1 MPVPLRAFRLALVA
15 AGCAVLASCSPELLA
30 PTYRIQD
37 FISNVTARTGTV
49 IGIVHDTD
57 APTSAAGPVPT
68 VAGIATVVNGG
79 STRINVSADAG
90 SFQRVF
96 IFSPTARGHWE
107 VLLPDGVAVEDLVLS
122 VARTVRAGNLR
133 LRYELEGVTGEVGPY
148 AEQTLSVI
156 NVGTGDVQ
164 ISVAWTGAS
173 DVDLH
178 VFDPSGEEIF
188 YGNKTAASGG
198 TLDLDSNP
206 ACEIDNKNNENI
218 VFPTGSAPAGEY
230 RVVVDYYDDCG
241 VLQSDWVVTVQ
252 RKDQEPVTFV
262 GSFGGDAGANPAVEV
277 TTFTY

>member
-1 MPVPLRAFRLALVA
+1 MRVSRPLRLALVA
-15 AGCAVLASCSPELLA
+15 AGCAVVSSCSPEPLA
-30 PTYRIQD
+30 PTYVIQD
-37 FISNVTARTGTV
+37 FISNVTARDGTV
-49 IGIVHDTD
+49 IGVVRETD
-57 APTSAAGPVPT
+57 PPTPATGPVPT

-79 STRINVSADAG
+79 SARLSVSADAG
-90 SFQRVF
+90 AFQRVF
-96 IFSPTARGHWE
+96 ISSPSARGHYE

-133 LRYELEGVTGEVGPY
+133 LRYAVEAVGGEAGPY
-148 AEQTLSVI
+148 AEQTMSVI

-206 ACEIDNKNNENI
+206 ACDIDNKNNENI
-218 VFPTGSAPAGEY
+218 VFPTGAAPTGEY

-241 VLQSDWVVTVQ
+241 VARSDWVVTVQ
-252 RKDQEPVTFV
+252 RKDQEPLTFV
-262 GSFGGDAGANPAVEV
+262 GNFIGVSGANPPAEV

>member
-1 MPVPLRAFRLALVA
+1 MPVPRPLRLALVA
-15 AGCAVLASCSPELLA
+15 AGCAAISSCSPEPLS
-30 PTYRIQD
+30 PTYVIQD
-37 FISNVTARTGTV
+37 FITNVTARDGTV
-49 IGIVHDTD
+49 IGVVHDTD
-57 APTSAAGPVPT
+57 MPTPATGPVPT

-79 STRINVSADAG
+79 STRVNVAADAG

-96 IFSPTARGHWE
+96 ISSPSARGHYE
-107 VLLPDGVAVEDLVLS
+107 VLLPDGVSLEDLVLS

-133 LRYELEGVTGEVGPY
+133 LRYEVEAVGGEVGPY

-206 ACEIDNKNNENI
+206 ACDIDNKNNENV
-218 VFPTGSAPAGEY
+218 VFAAGLAPAGVY
-230 RVVVDYYDDCG
+230 RVVVNYFDDCG
-241 VLQSDWVVTVQ
+241 VAKSEWVVTVQ

-262 GSFGGDAGANPAVEV
+262 GGFNGESGVNPPVEV
-277 TTFTY
+277 TTFSY

>member
-1 MPVPLRAFRLALVA
+1 MPVPRSLRLALVA
-15 AGCAVLASCSPELLA
+15 AGCAVLSSCAPEPIA
-30 PTYRIQD
+30 PTYVITD
-37 FISNVTARTGTV
+37 FINNVTARNGTV
-49 IGIVHDTD
+49 LGVVRETD
-57 APTSAAGPVPT
+57 PPAPATGPVPT

-79 STRINVSADAG
+79 SARINVSADAG

-96 IFSPTARGHWE
+96 ISTPSARGHWE
-107 VLLPDGVAVEDLVLS
+107 VLLPDGVTVEDLVLS

-133 LRYELEGVTGEVGPY
+133 VRYELEAVGGEAGPY

-156 NVGTGDVQ
+156 AVGTGDVQ

-206 ACEIDNKNNENI
+206 ACDIDNKNNENI
-218 VFPTGSAPAGEY
+218 VFPTGMAPAGEY
-230 RVVVDYYDDCG
+230 RVVVDYYDDCN
-241 VLQSDWVVTVQ
+241 VSRSDWVVTVQ
-252 RKDQEPVTFV
+252 RKDQEPATFV
-262 GSFGGDAGANPAVEV
+262 GSFAGEAGANPPAEV

>member
-1 MPVPLRAFRLALVA
+1 MPVPLRPLRIALVA
-15 AGCAVLASCSPELLA
+15 AACAALASCAPEPLA
-30 PTYRIQD
+30 PTYMIQD
-37 FISNVTARTGTV
+37 FITNVTARTGTV
-49 IGIVHDTD
+49 IGVVHDTD
-57 APTSAAGPVPT
+57 APTASTGPAPT

-79 STRINVSADAG
+79 STRISVSADAG

-96 IFSPTARGHWE
+96 IFSPSARGHWE

-133 LRYELEGVTGEVGPY
+133 LRYEIQGATSEVGPY

-156 NVGTGDVQ
+156 SVGTGDVQ

-178 VFDPSGEEIF
+178 VFDPSGERIYF
-188 YGNKTAASGG
+188 GNKTAASGG

-206 ACEIDNKNNENI
+206 ACDIDNKNNENI
-218 VFPTGSAPAGEY
+218 VFPVGSAPAGEY

-241 VLQSDWVVTVQ
+241 VARSDWVVTVQ
-252 RKDQEPVTFV
+252 RRDQEPLTFV
-262 GSFGGDAGANPAVEV
+262 GSFIGPWGSNPPVEV
-277 TTFTY
+277 TTFSY

>member
-1 MPVPLRAFRLALVA
+1 MPVPRPLRLALVA
-15 AGCAVLASCSPELLA
+15 AGCAVLSSCSAEPLS
-30 PTYRIQD
+30 PTYVIQD
-37 FISNVTARTGTV
+37 FISNVTARNGTV
-49 IGIVHDTD
+49 IGVVRDTD
-57 APTSAAGPVPT
+57 APTPATGPLPT

-79 STRINVSADAG
+79 SARLSVSADAG
-90 SFQRVF
+90 TFQRVF
-96 IFSPTARGHWE
+96 ISSPSARGHYE

-133 LRYELEGVTGEVGPY
+133 LRYELEAVGGEAGPY
-148 AEQTLSVI
+148 AEQTMSVI

-206 ACEIDNKNNENI
+206 ACDIDNKNNENI
-218 VFPTGSAPAGEY
+218 VFPTGAAPSGEY
-230 RVVVDYYDDCG
+230 RVVVDYYDDCD
-241 VLQSDWVVTVQ
+241 VARSDWVVTVQ
-252 RKDQEPVTFV
+252 RKDQEPMTFV
-262 GSFGGDAGANPAVEV
+262 GNFVGVSGANPPVEV

>member
-1 MPVPLRAFRLALVA
+1 MPVQLRLALVA
-15 AGCAVLASCSPELLA
+15 AACAALASCGAEPLA
-30 PTYRIQD
+30 PTYQIQD
-37 FISNVTARTGTV
+37 FITNVTARTGTV
-49 IGIVHDTD
+49 VGILHDTE
-57 APTSAAGPVPT
+57 APESGAGPAPT

-79 STRINVSADAG
+79 SARVTVG
-90 SFQRVF
+90 SDPTAFRRVF
-96 IFSPTARGHWE
+96 ISTPSARGHWE
-107 VLLPDGVAVEDLVLS
+107 VLLPEGVTTEDLVLS
-122 VARTVRAGNLR
+122 VARTVHAGNLR
-133 LRYELEGVTGEVGPY
+133 LRYRVESLTPEVGPY
-148 AEQTLSVI
+148 AEQTLSII

-241 VLQSDWVVTVQ
+241 VPKSDWVVTVQ
-252 RKDQEPVTFV
+252 RKDQEPATFV
-262 GSFGGDAGANPAVEV
+262 GSFEGPWGGNPPVEV
-277 TTFTY
+277 TTFSY

>member
-1 MPVPLRAFRLALVA
+1 MLVPGTLRLALVA
-15 AGCAVLASCSPELLA
+15 AGCAVLLSCSPEPIA
-30 PTYRIQD
+30 PSYVIQD
-37 FISNVTARTGTV
+37 FITNVTARNGTV
-49 IGIVHDTD
+49 IGVVRDTD
-57 APTSAAGPVPT
+57 APAPATGPVPT

-79 STRINVSADAG
+79 SARINVSADAG
-90 SFQRVF
+90 AFQRVF
-96 IFSPTARGHWE
+96 ISSPAARGHYE
-107 VLLPDGVAVEDLVLS
+107 VLLPDGVSVEDLVLS

-133 LRYELEGVTGEVGPY
+133 LRYEVEAVGGEAGPY

-178 VFDPSGEEIF
+178 VFDPSGEEI
-188 YGNKTAASGG
+188 YYANKTAASGG

-206 ACEIDNKNNENI
+206 ACELDNKNNENI
-218 VFPTGSAPAGEY
+218 VFPTGSAPSGEY

-241 VLQSDWVVTVQ
+241 VEKSDWVVTVQ
-252 RKDQEPVTFV
+252 RKDQEPMTFV
-262 GSFGGDAGANPAVEV
+262 GTFTGVWGANPPVEV

>member
-1 MPVPLRAFRLALVA
+1 MPVPRPLRLALVA
-15 AGCAVLASCSPELLA
+15 AGCATILSCSPEPLS
-30 PTYRIQD
+30 PTYTIQD
-37 FISNVTARTGTV
+37 FITKVTARNGTV
-49 IGIVHDTD
+49 VAVVHETE
-57 APTSAAGPVPT
+57 APVPATGPVPT

-79 STRINVSADAG
+79 SARINVSADAG

-96 IFSPTARGHWE
+96 ISTPSARGHYE
-107 VLLPDGVAVEDLVLS
+107 VLLPDGVTTEDLVLS

-133 LRYELEGVTGEVGPY
+133 LRYELEAVGGEAGPY

-156 NVGTGDVQ
+156 SVGTGDVQ

-178 VFDPSGEEIF
+178 VYDPAGEQIF

-206 ACEIDNKNNENI
+206 ACDIDNKNNENI
-218 VFPTGSAPAGEY
+218 VFPVGSAPAGEY

-241 VLQSDWVVTVQ
+241 VAKSDWVVTVQ

-262 GSFGGDAGANPAVEV
+262 GSFTGPYTGNPPAEV

>member
-1 MPVPLRAFRLALVA
+1 MPASLRALRLALLA
-15 AGCAVLASCSPELLA
+15 GGCAAVASCSPEPLA
-30 PTYRIQD
+30 PTYQIQD

-49 IGIVHDTD
+49 IGVVRDTD
-57 APTSAAGPVPT
+57 APVPATGPVPT

-79 STRINVSADAG
+79 SARISVSADAG

-96 IFSPTARGHWE
+96 ISSPSARGHWE

-133 LRYELEGVTGEVGPY
+133 LRYELEAVGGEAGPY

-164 ISVAWTGAS
+164 VSVAWTGAS

-178 VFDPSGEEIF
+178 VFDPAGEEIF
-188 YGNKTAASGG
+188 YANKTAASGG

-206 ACEIDNKNNENI
+206 ACDIDNKNNENI
-218 VFPTGSAPAGEY
+218 VFPTGAAPTGEY

-241 VLQSDWVVTVQ
+241 VARSDWVVTVQ

-262 GSFGGDAGANPAVEV
+262 GSFTGESAVNPPAEV

>member
-1 MPVPLRAFRLALVA
+1 MLLSRSLRFTLLA
-15 AGCAVLASCSPELLA
+15 AGCAALPSCSPEPIA
-30 PTYRIQD
+30 PTYVIQD
-37 FISNVTARTGTV
+37 FITNVTARNGTV
-49 IGIVHDTD
+49 VGVVRDTE
-57 APTSAAGPVPT
+57 APTPATGPVPT

-79 STRINVSADAG
+79 STRVNVAADPG
-90 SFQRVF
+90 TFQRVF
-96 IFSPTARGHWE
+96 ISIPSARGHYE
-107 VLLPDGVAVEDLVLS
+107 VLLPDGVALEDLVLS

-133 LRYELEGVTGEVGPY
+133 LRYEVEAVGGEAGPY

-156 NVGTGDVQ
+156 TVGTGDVQ

-206 ACEIDNKNNENI
+206 ACDIDNKNNENV
-218 VFPTGSAPAGEY
+218 VFPTGVAPAGEY

-241 VLQSDWVVTVQ
+241 AAKSEWVVTVQ

-262 GSFGGDAGANPAVEV
+262 GSFSGESA
-277 TTFTY
+277 

>member
-1 MPVPLRAFRLALVA
+1 MPVPRPLRLALVA
-15 AGCAVLASCSPELLA
+15 AGCAVLASCSPEPLA
-30 PTYRIQD
+30 PTYVIQD
-37 FISNVTARTGTV
+37 FITNVTARDGTV
-49 IGIVHDTD
+49 LGVVRDTD
-57 APTSAAGPVPT
+57 MPTPATGPVPT

-79 STRINVSADAG
+79 STRVNVAADAG

-96 IFSPTARGHWE
+96 ISTPSARGHYE
-107 VLLPDGVAVEDLVLS
+107 VLLPDGVALEDLVLS

-133 LRYELEGVTGEVGPY
+133 LRYEVEAVGGEAGPY

-206 ACEIDNKNNENI
+206 ACDIDNKNNENI
-218 VFPTGSAPAGEY
+218 VFPTGMAPAGDY

-241 VLQSDWVVTVQ
+241 TTKADWVVTVQ
-252 RKDQEPVTFV
+252 RKDQDPVTFV
-262 GSFGGDAGANPAVEV
+262 GGFAGESAVNPPAEV

>member
-1 MPVPLRAFRLALVA
+1 MPVPRPLRLALVA
-15 AGCAVLASCSPELLA
+15 AGCAVLSSCSPEPIA
-30 PTYRIQD
+30 PTYVIQD
-37 FISNVTARTGTV
+37 FITNVTARDGTV
-49 IGIVHDTD
+49 LGVVRDTD
-57 APTSAAGPVPT
+57 MPTPATGPVPT

-79 STRINVSADAG
+79 STRVNVAADAG
-90 SFQRVF
+90 SFQRVL
-96 IFSPTARGHWE
+96 ISTPSARGHYE
-107 VLLPDGVAVEDLVLS
+107 VQLPDGVALEDLVLS

-133 LRYELEGVTGEVGPY
+133 LRYEVEAVGGEVGPY

-164 ISVAWTGAS
+164 VSVAWTGAS

-206 ACEIDNKNNENI
+206 ACDIDNKNNENI
-218 VFPTGSAPAGEY
+218 VFPTGMAPAGEY

-241 VLQSDWVVTVQ
+241 TTKADWVVTVQ

-262 GSFGGDAGANPAVEV
+262 GSFAGESTVNPPAEV
-277 TTFTY
+277 TTFSY

>member
-1 MPVPLRAFRLALVA
+1 MPVPRPLRLALVA
-15 AGCAVLASCSPELLA
+15 AGCAAISSCAPEPLS
-30 PTYRIQD
+30 PTYTIQD
-37 FISNVTARTGTV
+37 FISNVTARNGTV
-49 IGIVHDTD
+49 IGVVNEADMPIPAT
-57 APTSAAGPVPT
+57 GPVPT

-79 STRINVSADAG
+79 STRVSVAADAG

-96 IFSPTARGHWE
+96 ISSPSARGHYE
-107 VLLPDGVAVEDLVLS
+107 VLLPDGVALEDLVLS
-122 VARTVRAGNLR
+122 VARTVHAGNLR
-133 LRYELEGVTGEVGPY
+133 LRYEVEAVGGEAGPY

-206 ACEIDNKNNENI
+206 ACDIDNKNNENV
-218 VFPTGSAPAGEY
+218 VFPTGMAPAGDY

-241 VLQSDWVVTVQ
+241 AAQSDWVVTVQ
-252 RKDQEPVTFV
+252 RKDQDPVTFV
-262 GSFGGDAGANPAVEV
+262 GSFAGDASVNPAAEV
-277 TTFTY
+277 TTFSY